1 MKPKQ
6 TCKMLADIAMTLLL
20 PVLMAYQLTGQ
31 LAHEIAGAAMLALFI
46 AHHLLNRQWFKT
58 LGRGKYNSLRSVQT
72 AVDVLLL
79 LCMLALMVSG
89 IRLSRYV
96 FAFLPGLGSI
106 SAARR
111 VHLLASYWGFVLM
124 SVHLGLHWGMVAG
137 LLRRKAD
144 AHGPLAWAA
153 GGLTALYGA
162 YALWRE
168 RLWLYLF
175 LQAEFVLFDP
185 ERPAALFFLDHL
197 AMMGLFVFLAY
208 EAAVF
213 LRRRKE
219 TAV

>member
-6 TCKMLADIAMTLLL
+6 KCKMLADVAMTLLL

-31 LAHEIAGAAMLALFI
+31 LAHEIAGAAMLTLFI

-58 LGRGKYNSLRSVQT
+58 LGRGKYNALRSVQT

-89 IRLSRYV
+89 VRLSRYV
-96 FAFLPGLGSI
+96 LAFLPGLDSI
-106 SAARR
+106 SAARSL
-111 VHLLASYWGFVLM
+111 HLLASYWGFVLM

-137 LLRRKAD
+137 LLRRKVG
-144 AHGPLAWAA
+144 AHGSLSWTV
-153 GGLTALYGA
+153 GGLAALYGA

-168 RLWLYLF
+168 QLWLYLF

-185 ERPAALFFLDHL
+185 EKPAARFFLDHL

-208 EAAVF
+208 GAAIF

-219 TAV
+219 AAA